1 MYCNCYIQFKM
12 LYSVQMDFGPYFTTD
27 LKFKLIIFLISR
39 FVVMLISKGF
49 DIHRQVKI
57 NDNNERRFG
66 VLMTPF
72 SFHFRYYRLFLLVVM
87 QVVYIYA

>member
-39 FVVMLISKGF
+39 FVVM
-49 DIHRQVKI
+49 
-57 NDNNERRFG
+57 
-66 VLMTPF
+66 
-72 SFHFRYYRLFLLVVM
+72 